1 MQPIAIILDRNG
13 VTSAADTP
21 FKWLKRRCI
30 MRLDDY
36 FTSRYIPD
44 RLANGSP
51 RTAKEYR
58 LSIARLDRHL
68 GRPARVKDLKTKTLT
83 RFKASE
89 MEGHAPDTVNKHL
102 RQLLAIA
109 RHAVKWSKLKKVPA
123 VEKLK
128 EAKRAAVAWTPAE
141 MQAIIETAHR
151 KPGRVKTIPADKWW
165 PALIMALYDTGAR
178 ISAMMAARWEW
189 LDGKVL
195 TIPAEVQKQNAD
207 QRYTLRPQ
215 TLKAIQ
221 SIRPWEESIY
231 PYQTPNG
238 PKKRL
243 LLGGKEGLIFDWPY
257 DPDRMWKVL
266 NRHYRDILSY
276 AGLPHT
282 HKDCFHKIRRT
293 TATRIADASG
303 KVAAQSYL
311 GHSSPKV
318 TERYIDFTQ
327 VRAANV
333 TEYLPDI

>member
-1 MQPIAIILDRNG
+1 
-13 VTSAADTP
+13 
-21 FKWLKRRCI
+21 

-44 RLANGSP
+44 RLINGSP

-58 LSIARLDRHL
+58 LSIARLERHL
-68 GRPARVKDLKTKTLT
+68 GRPARLADLTTQTLT
-83 RFKASE
+83 DFKACE
-89 MEGHAPDTVNKHL
+89 IEDHVADTVNKHL

-109 RHAVKWSKLKKVPA
+109 RHAVKWSQLPETPI

-128 EAKRAAVAWTPAE
+128 EAKRAPVAWTPAE
-141 MQAIIETAHR
+141 MQAIIETARR

-215 TLKAIQ
+215 TIEALKL
-221 SIRPWEESIY
+221 IRPWEESIY
-231 PYQTPNG
+231 LCQTPHG

-243 LLGGKEGLIFDWPY
+243 MLGGKEGLIFDWPY

-266 NRHYRDILSY
+266 TRHYRDILSY

-282 HKDCFHKIRRT
+282 PKDCFHKIRRT
-293 TATRIADASG
+293 TATRIADARG

-327 VRAANV
+327 VKAADIS
-333 TEYLPDI
+333 EHLPDI

>member
-1 MQPIAIILDRNG
+1 
-13 VTSAADTP
+13 
-21 FKWLKRRCI
+21 
-30 MRLDDY
+30 MRLNDY

-89 MEGHAPDTVNKHL
+89 IEGHVPDTVNKHL
-102 RQLLAIA
+102 RQLMAIA
-109 RHAVKWSKLKKVPA
+109 RHAVKWSKLKKIPA

-141 MQAIIETAHR
+141 MQAIIEAAHR
-151 KPGRVKTIPADKWW
+151 QPGRVKTIPADKWW

-221 SIRPWEESIY
+221 SIRPWEESI
-231 PYQTPNG
+231 G
-238 PKKRL
+238 PRKRL
-243 LLGGKEGLIFDWPY
+243 KEGLIFDWCY
-257 DPDRMWKVL
+257 DPDRTWRIL
-266 NRHYRDILSY
+266 TRHYRDILSY

-282 HKDCFHKIRRT
+282 PKDCFHKIRRT